1 MEALHLKAKSR
12 QEVADEYGICVKTL
26 VSRLEAAGVILDPG
40 IIFPK
45 TLKIIY
51 DTLGLPPNRTI
62 PREVN
67 YRKWSYPI
75 FITGE
80 RERQEA

>member
-26 VSRLEAAGVILDPG
+26 VSRLEAAGVILEPG

-51 DTLGLPPNRTI
+51 DTLCLPPNL
-62 PREVN
+62 
-67 YRKWSYPI
+67 KK
-75 FITGE
+75 
-80 RERQEA
+80 A

>member
-1 MEALHLKAKSR
+1 MSISVCKRNLSSNISVMEKLILTVKTR
-12 QEVADEYGICVKTL
+12 QEVADEYGICEKTL

-51 DTLGLPPNRTI
+51 DTLGMPPNLKT
-62 PREVN
+62 
-67 YRKWSYPI
+67 S
-75 FITGE
+75 
-80 RERQEA
+80 